1 MRNLS
6 IASRKAAS
14 WVVNATSKAR
24 PWLRQQP
31 FAVKSTIKHHI
42 YMNYCM
48 APAVLQAALPRGKYK
63 ISVPSRTL
71 HHGSRRHVVFSK
83 ALNIRH
89 KKKAIYTFLRGQPHI
104 ADYVEHPEA
113 VHTFTNWICLRIRKK
128 KRAKIGR
135 DSVPTHANHTCHLA
149 NNICNDFFIFVSGIS
164 RTFPNGHVHARA
176 RTRNSQTVGLVPD
189 VVEGKAFVSVVVA
202 EHEAMRPAE
211 FPSWMGTDFT
221 QVDYRAN
228 VKAPTGERGVRN
240 FFLSLAIFSPSLM
253 PRSSLVLLQHPFL
266 SFSSFLLQSTL
277 GFLVLSFLLMY
288 IRALLM
294 GYAGGCRND
303 AGLCA

>member
-1 MRNLS
+1 M
-6 IASRKAAS
+6 
-14 WVVNATSKAR
+14 
-24 PWLRQQP
+24 
-31 FAVKSTIKHHI
+31 
-42 YMNYCM
+42 
-48 APAVLQAALPRGKYK
+48 
-63 ISVPSRTL
+63 
-71 HHGSRRHVVFSK
+71 
-83 ALNIRH
+83 
-89 KKKAIYTFLRGQPHI
+89 
-104 ADYVEHPEA
+104 
-113 VHTFTNWICLRIRKK
+113 
-128 KRAKIGR
+128 
-135 DSVPTHANHTCHLA
+135 PTHANHTCHLA
-149 NNICNDFFIFVSGIS
+149 NDICNDFFIFVSGIS

-288 IRALLM
+288 IQALLM